1 MKILIEMVLVLSML
15 AFVSPLAAKGGQPV
29 NLEYAGYGYDTSFEM
44 EPDGFPANLTHAR
57 GKGTFG
63 NSTVAITVE
72 FYFDESQAV
81 NCPDGYDL
89 PFGVVPDNMWA
100 FTVTA
105 ADHSQV
111 YGLFNTGYLCMT
123 ADQLHW
129 VGETQGIYVGGTGRY
144 AGVSGEWVST
154 YEGMNLDA
162 VTGFRSITGDVKGTL
177 YRD

>member
-81 NCPDGYDL
+81 NCPEGYDL
-89 PFGVVPDNMWA
+89 PFGVVPNNMWA
-100 FTVTA
+100 FTITA
-105 ADHSQV
+105 ANHDQV

-123 ADQLHW
+123 ADHLHW
-129 VGETQGIYVGGTGRY
+129 VGETQGFYVGGTGKY
-144 AGVSGEWVST
+144 VDASGEWTSSFQ
-154 YEGMNLDA
+154 GMNLEP
-162 VTGFRSITGDVKGTL
+162 VTGFRSITGEVRGTL
-177 YRD
+177 NGD